1 MALLLN
7 LYFDHYFIEQIIDSP
22 TSYDKFYVTFL
33 SGNASAF
40 IVSALLFSYVFRR
53 RLALTLAFLQFIT
66 LISDTGYLVFNMMMP
81 SFDARAN
88 LLPQSAIFFKVFFLG
103 FIEGL
108 TSLLLTL
115 LGPLLVAASFRK
127 TYEITMGGTMIA
139 ATTTIPIV
147 LGVLI
152 GSIVASFGVL
162 IS

>member
-1 MALLLN
+1 M
-7 LYFDHYFIEQIIDSP
+7 
-22 TSYDKFYVTFL
+22 
-33 SGNASAF
+33 
-40 IVSALLFSYVFRR
+40 
-53 RLALTLAFLQFIT
+53 
-66 LISDTGYLVFNMMMP
+66 
-81 SFDARAN
+81 
-88 LLPQSAIFFKVFFLG
+88 FFLG

-152 GSIVASFGVL
+152 GSIVASFGVK